1 MRKFSRSKK
10 PHEHEHADEAA
21 EQKRESSLAGMRPI
35 HIDSDEDRPTR
46 EDVEADKKERRPG
59 GGKFIGF

>member
-1 MRKFSRSKK
+1 MHKFSRSKK
-10 PHEHEHADEAA
+10 SHEQKQADETTK
-21 EQKRESSLAGMRPI
+21 ERENRLAGMQPM
-35 HIDSDEDRPTR
+35 HIDPDDDRPTR

>member
-1 MRKFSRSKK
+1 MHKFSRSKK
-10 PHEHEHADEAA
+10 SHEQKQADETKN
-21 EQKRESSLAGMRPI
+21 ERTRLAGMQPM
-35 HIDSDEDRPTR
+35 HIDPDDDRPTR